1 LGPSMV
7 RPARHIVRDLRELTG
22 PQRAAVLVMYLEPP
36 VARRLLAQLS
46 SGEIKQISSTIDSL
60 DEIAPSVIDEVVG
73 EFLAEFRGYARGS
86 AGTSAA
92 GSIRRPTPRAS
103 AQTSPS
109 TVELVEIDHD
119 FAVKIASEQAHQ
131 VAAALEGLDAEVAA
145 AALNLMGNE
154 NAQRVAYA
162 MPTATRRHLARLST
176 RLQSTRFG
184 GLSSDES
191 SRIVERVEA
200 ALQTQKEAERQ
211 RRVAKPERGVPA
223 TPQAVIGRESL
234 GALVAPPLVKTG
246 VGALIRTGEPES
258 AKAAAESSASFM
270 KTAVESA
277 SIPEPVRPIAV
288 PRDASGTFPET
299 AYEAFAALVQ
309 PSTGFAVARPDPT
322 GRQTRVPGVLELV
335 RAARAQSLAVA
346 SSGDAASQVAC
357 FIDALPF
364 HAEAPSKSVAKSRLP
379 KRAPNAQRAPIHRM
393 PRGERRRAE
402 AGARALRTL
411 PAVNTASTSAD
422 AASVRLAEVM
432 QRADTSHTAV
442 SPIAWMA
449 MQMKSAAPRTEKSP
463 TLALFAPSP
472 VKQR

>member
-1 LGPSMV
+1 MV
-7 RPARHIVRDLRELTG
+7 RPARHIVRDLSELTG

-73 EFLAEFRGYARGS
+73 EFLAEFRGYTRGSARGS
-86 AGTSAA
+86 AKASTA
-92 GSIRRPTPRAS
+92 GSIGGSASRAS
-103 AQTSPS
+103 APAPS
-109 TVELVEIDHD
+109 TSERVEIDHD
-119 FAVKIASEQAHQ
+119 FAVKIASENAHR

-154 NAQRVAYA
+154 NAQRVTYA

-246 VGALIRTGEPES
+246 VGALIRNGEPES
-258 AKAAAESSASFM
+258 AKAAAASSPPSTWA
-270 KTAVESA
+270 AVESA

-309 PSTGFAVARPDPT
+309 PLTGFAVARPDPT

-364 HAEAPSKSVAKSRLP
+364 HTEAPAKSVAKSRLP
-379 KRAPNAQRAPIHRM
+379 KRAPNAQRAPVHRL
-393 PRGERRRAE
+393 PRDERRRAE
-402 AGARALRTL
+402 AAARTLRTL
-411 PAVNTASTSAD
+411 PAVNAASTSAD

-472 VKQR
+472 VKHR